1 MKLISWRVKGMND
14 QSLVYSRRIVEFG
27 IAGYLANQ
35 IIIER
40 WKLVDPNLNSLI
52 NKMTY
57 SVYPGESNHKPGEH
71 LTQKTWGKGFIAFL
85 EGFSEDVK

>member
-52 NKMTY
+52 NKMKNGSSPTTAHNML
-57 SVYPGESNHKPGEH
+57 PHHRTIPPI
-71 LTQKTWGKGFIAFL
+71 T
-85 EGFSEDVK
+85 D